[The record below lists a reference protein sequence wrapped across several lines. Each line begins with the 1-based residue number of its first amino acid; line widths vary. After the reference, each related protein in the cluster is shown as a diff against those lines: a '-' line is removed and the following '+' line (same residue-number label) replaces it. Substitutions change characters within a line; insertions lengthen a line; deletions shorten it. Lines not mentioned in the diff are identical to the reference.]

1 MQAPTAAG
9 IDGSIYTM
17 KRTGITSLSPFMV
30 SDASYLS
37 IPVVALAGNKVTIFP
52 NPTANTLNYST
63 TATINRVE
71 ISDISGLIVKTAN
84 GSSQS
89 ISLDGLPGGNYF
101 AHFYG
106 VGIYTVQKFVKE

>member
-1 MQAPTAAG
+1 MQAPAAAD
-9 IDGSIYTM
+9 IDESMY
-17 KRTGITSLSPFMV
+17 KMV
-30 SDASYLS
+30 STGVTFLSLLPVRDASYLS

-106 VGIYTVQKFVKE
+106 VGIDTVQKFVKE